1 MRVTICGHAG
11 LLVETADCRALIDP
25 LFADSISGG
34 AIGFA
39 PGRRFDVDELGPVTH
54 LVVSHGHP
62 DHFHPATL
70 TQFSRETP
78 VVVPTDVHLIAGLRR
93 LGFDNLVVL
102 DDWQAFVHG
111 GTTFR
116 ATPSDFAGE
125 DEMGVL
131 VAEGASTFWD
141 TVDTII
147 TPALGERLASEHGPI
162 GAVAA
167 RYQPADLL
175 VSYQRTL
182 GASFDYKPKVVDW
195 LEAACATQPRFA
207 FPYSFGVT
215 FLGPHAWANRYAAP
229 LAAEEVARLLQAR
242 LGSPDRA
249 AVVQP
254 GDIIDIDADVVTRHP
269 QASRFVRAVP
279 ADAPSFEP
287 VDLTTIAGL
296 DDPSEAA
303 ELRERL
309 ERYFVS
315 TFQRWL
321 RVPEVSEHVS
331 RFAAW
336 DVVWQLVVH
345 LGGGERLHYVMD
357 FRRSPVTMERRCHP
371 EANYFV
377 HIDGG
382 SLLQVLRG
390 EAGTDLFWR
399 CGAAR
404 YYEKIFSVRDGRF
417 WIPPVSG
424 WELYQQIPDPFTL
437 CLRKVEE
444 GALDFEDELARA
456 EVGELRT

>member
-11 LLVETADCRALIDP
+11 LFVETADCRILIDP

-39 PGRRFDVDELGPVTH
+39 PARRFDVSALGPVTH

-62 DHFHPATL
+62 DHFHPETL
-70 TQFSRETP
+70 SAFPRDAP
-78 VVVPTDVHLIAGLRR
+78 VVVPTDAHLIAGLRG

-102 DDWQAFVHG
+102 DDWQTYSHG
-111 GTTFR
+111 STAFR
-116 ATPSDFAGE
+116 ATPSDFAGV

-131 VAEGASTFWD
+131 IADGPSTFWD

-147 TPALGERLASEHGPI
+147 TPPLGERLASEHGPI

-182 GASFDYKPKVVDW
+182 GAAFDYKPRVIDW
-195 LEAACATQPRFA
+195 LEAACATDPRFV

-215 FLGPHAWANRYAAP
+215 FLGRHAWANRYAAP
-229 LAAEEVARLLQAR
+229 LAAEEVVRLLQAR
-242 LGSPDRA
+242 LGAPERA
-249 AVVQP
+249 GAVEP
-254 GDIIDIDADVVTRHP
+254 GDVLDIEGDVVIRHP
-269 QASRFVRAVP
+269 QASPFVRSVP

-287 VDLTTIAGL
+287 VDLTTLSGL
-296 DDPSEAA
+296 DDPSDGA
-303 ELRERL
+303 ELQARL
-309 ERYFVS
+309 EGFFVS

-321 RVPEVSEHVS
+321 GLGALADDVA
-331 RFAAW
+331 RFVAW

-345 LGGGERLHYVMD
+345 LGQGERLHYAMD
-357 FRRSPVTMERRCHP
+357 FRRNPVTMERRRHP

-382 SLLQVLRG
+382 SLLQVFRG

-404 YYEKIFSVRDGRF
+404 YYEKILGVRDGRF
-417 WIPPVSG
+417 WAPPVAG

-444 GALDFEDELARA
+444 GAFGPDHEPALK
-456 EVGELRT
+456 T